1 MKKGIAFILAIVIF
15 AFSSTM
21 VFATDSTTTSN
32 ENISTEDTARKIGDV
47 DGDGEVTIKD
57 ATFIQ
62 RSLAKYTTSD
72 EDVFEYADVDKNGK
86 VDIRDVTC
94 IQKIISKSS
103 AESTTTTS
111 TTVKPTTVPTT
122 TTAPTTTTKPTTIPT
137 TTTVP
142 PTTTPIGYGEP
153 TAFEL
158 EIFNILNKHRVE
170 AGVEPLKFG
179 KFYYNAAKKR
189 AEEIDTYFSHERPDG
204 TMCSTV
210 FEEFGVDA
218 DRKIVG
224 ENIAQ
229 FFNNAT
235 VVMDGFM
242 ASPGHKY
249 NILYEEFEYVAIATY
264 PSKKYPGYYSIVQ
277 LFYSPKPNY
286 TY

>member
-21 VFATDSTTTSN
+21 VFATDNTTPSN
-32 ENISTEDTARKIGDV
+32 ENISTGDTARKIGDI
-47 DGDGEVTIKD
+47 DGDGQITIKD
-57 ATFIQ
+57 ATLIQ
-62 RSLAKYTTSD
+62 RSVVIYTTLD
-72 EDVFEYADVDKNGK
+72 EDVIEYADIDKNGK
-86 VDIRDVTC
+86 IDIRDATC
-94 IQKIISKSS
+94 LQKIISKLPT
-103 AESTTTTS
+103 EPTTTTTTTS
-111 TTVKPTTVPTT
+111 TTVKPTTV
-122 TTAPTTTTKPTTIPT
+122 PT

-189 AEEIDTYFSHERPDG
+189 AEEIDTKFSHERPNG
-204 TMCSTV
+204 MLPGSV
-210 FEEFGVDA
+210 FAEFGVDA
-218 DRKIVG
+218 KDKYVG

-249 NILYEEFEYVAIATY
+249 NILYEKFEYVAIATY

-277 LFYSPKPNY
+277 LFYSTKPNY

>member
-21 VFATDSTTTSN
+21 VFATDNTTPSN
-32 ENISTEDTARKIGDV
+32 ENISTGDTARKIGDI
-47 DGDGEVTIKD
+47 DGDGQITIKD
-57 ATFIQ
+57 ATLIQ
-62 RSLAKYTTSD
+62 RSVVIYTTLD
-72 EDVFEYADVDKNGK
+72 EDVIEYADIDKNGK
-86 VDIRDVTC
+86 IDIRDATC
-94 IQKIISKSS
+94 LQKIISKLPT
-103 AESTTTTS
+103 EPTTTTTTTTS
-111 TTVKPTTVPTT
+111 TTVKPTTV
-122 TTAPTTTTKPTTIPT
+122 PT

-189 AEEIDTYFSHERPDG
+189 AEEIDTNFSHDRPNG
-204 TMCSTV
+204 MLPSSV
-210 FEEFGVDA
+210 FKEFGIDEDEVGG
-218 DRKIVG
+218 VG

-229 FFNNAT
+229 YFNNAT
-235 VVMDGFM
+235 VVMDAFM
-242 ASPGHKY
+242 ASPGHKC
-249 NILYEEFEYVAIATY
+249 NILDEGFEYVAIATY

-277 LFYSPKPNY
+277 LFLMPY
-286 TY
+286 